1 MEQLREIY
9 ERSIH
14 LRKRFSTLAV
24 IFFLSA
30 NASLIGAIILYM
42 VKVDVLLVPE
52 LIDGLYL
59 SNVLLEL
66 FTIFVSVAIMFILFS
81 SLVFARRAKMAK
93 LMMENKSTVIV
104 DNNVTVDVK
113 DIPQSEP
120 QNKSKYSKIIDE
132 YQKLYDQGLISK
144 EDFETKKKELE
155 QF

>member
-9 ERSIH
+9 ERSIQ
-14 LRKRFSTLAV
+14 LRKRFSTLAI
-24 IFFLSA
+24 IFFLAA
-30 NASLIGAIILYM
+30 NASLIGEIILYM
-42 VKVDVLLVPE
+42 VKVDVLLIPE
-52 LIDGLYL
+52 LIEGLYL

-66 FTIFVSVAIMFILFS
+66 FTIFISVAIMFILFS

-93 LMMENKSTVIV
+93 LMMENKSTVIA

-113 DIPQSEP
+113 DVPQSEP